1 MRSRGRVSAL
11 SREGAVDSLI
21 AITGTIGYAPSF
33 PRLPGKGPGY
43 RECLT
48 AFRERTDR
56 QACLPLIALGLPVAR
71 EPDGFGLSQ
80 NQLPFC
86 RPRD

>member
-1 MRSRGRVSAL
+1 MRTRTRVT
-11 SREGAVDSLI
+11 RCRVRGAVDSLI

-71 EPDGFGLSQ
+71 ETDGFGLS
-80 NQLPFC
+80 
-86 RPRD
+86 